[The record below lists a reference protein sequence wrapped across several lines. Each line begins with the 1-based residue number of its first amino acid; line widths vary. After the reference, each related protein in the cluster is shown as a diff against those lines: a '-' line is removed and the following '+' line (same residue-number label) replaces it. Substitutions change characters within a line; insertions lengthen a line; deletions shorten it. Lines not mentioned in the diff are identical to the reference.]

1 MFLGMVEDNAN
12 EEKVARPKRRPG
24 GARNLYKRPFLP
36 QFLHLTFLTKF
47 LFQMIVEASS
57 QGGEAHLRWVA
68 PAPSVGCSCHYIS
81 EMKLKSEKRP
91 TSRHPM
97 VNLLSF
103 LLHKFFLVY
112 MSKF

>member
-1 MFLGMVEDNAN
+1 MIMIIYG
-12 EEKVARPKRRPG
+12 
-24 GARNLYKRPFLP
+24 
-36 QFLHLTFLTKF
+36 
-47 LFQMIVEASS
+47 LFK